1 MPWSA
6 APLEGNQ
13 AWLKLSLS
21 RHLYDG
27 ELATTVL
34 LSEDQETDATIS
46 LCISELQDIISTAIR
61 WIVAKKYLVPTAIKW
76 INVVGYALWFLLF
89 F

>member
-1 MPWSA
+1 MSNITGVVQMSIFISPNTRVTSAWSA

-13 AWLKLSLS
+13 TWLKLSLS
-21 RHLYDG
+21 RHFYDG

-61 WIVAKKYLVPTAIKW
+61 
-76 INVVGYALWFLLF
+76 
-89 F
+89 